1 MFTQDSSQV
10 LKSQRGLPG
19 SYFQVKEVPR
29 DLSLLASETEAETYI
44 KRPSHTIE
52 SRVHVDEYQLMY
64 ESIPYLAK
72 LAKHL
77 QLRLK

>member
-29 DLSLLASETEAETYI
+29 DLSLLASETETETL
-44 KRPSHTIE
+44 IE
-52 SRVHVDEYQLMY
+52 LG
-64 ESIPYLAK
+64 K
-72 LAKHL
+72 LTDL
-77 QLRLK
+77 DFDQNFEN

>member
-29 DLSLLASETEAETYI
+29 DLSLLASETETETEVLI
-44 KRPSHTIE
+44 FCTDRQWTMKMSK
-52 SRVHVDEYQLMY
+52 Q
-64 ESIPYLAK
+64 
-72 LAKHL
+72 
-77 QLRLK
+77 

>member
-29 DLSLLASETEAETYI
+29 DLSLLASETETETGFQNGFMFY
-44 KRPSHTIE
+44 PGNET
-52 SRVHVDEYQLMY
+52 Q
-64 ESIPYLAK
+64 
-72 LAKHL
+72 
-77 QLRLK
+77 

>member
-29 DLSLLASETEAETYI
+29 DLSLLASETETETGLLLAILRYLLMDRL
-44 KRPSHTIE
+44 KRLSACRLE
-52 SRVHVDEYQLMY
+52 LSKEAY
-64 ESIPYLAK
+64 SK
-72 LAKHL
+72 LATL
-77 QLRLK
+77 L

>member
-29 DLSLLASETEAETYI
+29 DLSLLASETETEAQI
-44 KRPSHTIE
+44 LCQI
-52 SRVHVDEYQLMY
+52 
-64 ESIPYLAK
+64 ILADF
-72 LAKHL
+72 
-77 QLRLK
+77 

>member
-29 DLSLLASETEAETYI
+29 DLSLLASETETETGL
-44 KRPSHTIE
+44 KN
-52 SRVHVDEYQLMY
+52 HV
-64 ESIPYLAK
+64 K
-72 LAKHL
+72 T
-77 QLRLK
+77 